1 MLIETEADQ
10 GMSNEPGSLMD
21 RTLMGLVSLHGPCST
36 SLLCKQPLILA

>member
-21 RTLMGLVSLHGPCST
+21 HTLMGLVSLYRQYSIPT
-36 SLLCKQPLILA
+36 LCETQLT